1 MSGDLTI
8 NGTDAYTAWGLSFE
22 DGALSALMTPAPQKE
37 LIQNKS
43 RLAHGK
49 SVITTNAKVD
59 EREISLPFHIV
70 ASSRSDFFTKYNSFC
85 GVLAGGVLNISSR
98 YQSGVVYHCIYL
110 SCTQFGQYDR
120 SMAKF
125 VLKVCEPDPTNRS

>member
-1 MSGDLTI
+1 MTGDLTI

-22 DGALSALMTPAPQKE
+22 DGALSALMTPAPNKE

-43 RLAHGK
+43 RITHGK
-49 SVITTNAKVD
+49 SVITSNVMVD

-70 ASSRSDFFTKYNSFC
+70 ASSKADFFSKYNSFC
-85 GVLAGGVLNISSR
+85 NVLASGVLNVSSR
-98 YQSGVVYHCIYL
+98 YQTGVVYHLIYL
-110 SCTQFGQYDR
+110 SCTQFGEYQRD
-120 SMAKF
+120 MAKF